1 MASISSLHRWASNQH
16 SRLPRITSISEAD
29 QSRPINQVVAF
40 SVPISRRDASIIL
53 LSSIP
58 LTSFFVLTP
67 SSSEARE
74 RRSRKVIPL
83 EEYSTGPEGLKFYDI
98 EEGKGPVATE
108 GSTAQVSL
116 ANDSHFNF
124 SISKSSSRFY
134 NVMVSV
140 FSTFRCI
147 LIAVTEASLQFLPEN
162 PSF

>member
-1 MASISSLHRWASNQH
+1 MRSFWVCKNINFSLLLTQC
-16 SRLPRITSISEAD
+16 LCY
-29 QSRPINQVVAF
+29 
-40 SVPISRRDASIIL
+40 SVLA
-53 LSSIP
+53 
-58 LTSFFVLTP
+58 
-67 SSSEARE
+67 A
-74 RRSRKVIPL
+74 
-83 EEYSTGPEGLKFYDI
+83 EGLKFYDI